1 MKARLHKT
9 STYVKTRVDQNMTLQ
24 YTIVSLLA
32 TSADFLFFWFWTH
45 HFPTSAATST
55 LLSMAVGAVVS
66 WTLHRTWVFSDS
78 TVKRAKKMSRYFL
91 GVALSIALNVFFMA
105 LLVDILALPEFISR
119 IFSSITVWAIIYTF
133 NRKIV
138 FQL

>member
-1 MKARLHKT
+1 MKAKLQKT
-9 STYVKTRVDQNMTLQ
+9 STYVKTRVEQNMTLQ

-32 TSADFLFFWFWTH
+32 TTADFAFFWFWTH
-45 HFPTSAATST
+45 NFPTSAAIAT

-78 TVKRAKKMSRYFL
+78 TVKRMKKMSRYFF

-105 LLVDILALPEFISR
+105 LLVDVFHFPDFLSR
-119 IFSSITVWAIIYTF
+119 VFSSITVWAIIYTF